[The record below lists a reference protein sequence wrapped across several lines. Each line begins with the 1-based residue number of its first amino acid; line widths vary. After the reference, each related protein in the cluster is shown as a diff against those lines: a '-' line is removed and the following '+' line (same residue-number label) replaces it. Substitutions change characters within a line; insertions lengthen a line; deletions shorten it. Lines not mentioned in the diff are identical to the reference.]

1 MSVTSLTSTQKA
13 QAESRRPAARQS
25 GPSGLSFQ
33 ERLVQTTAAVQGA
46 PIHLRMPTENTVCS
60 AAHAGRNNTMQE
72 VYAEYTADSTSED
85 PIVRISGVSDSG
97 PFDFTC
103 HIGDV
108 DPSNAS
114 FAELAALFGHLEKTG
129 AFQGSLDGRVIPTGL
144 ETGDI
149 AEKRDYLG
157 LIQRHQQDGRFGGAC
172 RAQAAEL
179 LALYQPY
186 ASGAGAVQG
195 ASALDHGA
203 FMKENLLS
211 SLSDFRTSMLARMKE
226 AKEKEEEEEAW
237 NKLMKYLDAW
247 IESLREE
254 ADVRKIARAH
264 ADLLAF
270 QSEADSGR
278 PDLGDYLLGQLE
290 NMLI

>member
-1 MSVTSLTSTQKA
+1 MSVSSLTSTQKA
-13 QAESRRPAARQS
+13 QAESRRSAARQS
-25 GPSGLSFQ
+25 GPSGPSFQ
-33 ERLVQTTAAVQGA
+33 ERLVQTTAAIQGA

-60 AAHAGRNNTMQE
+60 AARAGRNNTMQE
-72 VYAEYTADSTSED
+72 VYAEYTADSTAGD
-85 PIVRISGVSDSG
+85 PIVRVSGVSDSG
-97 PFDFTC
+97 PYDFTC
-103 HIGDV
+103 HIKDI

-114 FAELAALFGHLEKTG
+114 YAELAALFGHLEKTG
-129 AFQGSLDGRVIPTGL
+129 AFQGSLDSRVLPTGL
-144 ETGDI
+144 ETGDVT
-149 AEKRDYLG
+149 EKRDYLG
-157 LIQRHQQDGRFGGAC
+157 MIDRHQYDSHFGDTC
-172 RAQAAEL
+172 KAQAAEL
-179 LALYQPY
+179 LALYRPY
-186 ASGAGAVQG
+186 ASGPVQG

-211 SLSDFRTSMLARMKE
+211 ALSAFRTSMLGRMKE

-290 NMLI
+290 GMIL